1 MVFMPNLKENSD
13 ELTRLILEGKTLEAL
28 ERFYAPDVQMQEN
41 DQPPRKGKALCIETE
56 QDNLSRVSV
65 VTAALLSREVD
76 EALGTVRSAW
86 EFNIVYKDGSEY
98 QLTEVSVQQWK
109 NGLVSRERFTYGRD

>member
-1 MVFMPNLKENSD
+1 MQTLKDRSD

-41 DQPPRKGKALCIETE
+41 DHPPRKGKDLCIETE
-56 QDNLSRVSV
+56 LDNLSRVSV
-65 VTAALLSREVD
+65 VTATLLSQEID
-76 EALGTVRSAW
+76 EALGTVRTAW
-86 EFNIVYKDGSEY
+86 AFNIVYKDGTEHR
-98 QLTEVSVQQWK
+98 LTEVSVQQWK